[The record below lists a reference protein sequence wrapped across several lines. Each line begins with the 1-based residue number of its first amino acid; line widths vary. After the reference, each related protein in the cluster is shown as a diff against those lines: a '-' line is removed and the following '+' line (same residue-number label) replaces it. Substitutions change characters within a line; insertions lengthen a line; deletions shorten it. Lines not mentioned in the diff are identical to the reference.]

1 MMLCF
6 GFTLIL
12 LPQTSKAATSSDIKF
27 TIEAS
32 ELLDESLQ
40 SVVTELPKNAPV
52 LVLEAQ
58 DDWLKVQYK
67 TQIGYLKSHQLA
79 TLEPQYM
86 LVLSLIHI

>member
-1 MMLCF
+1 MKKIITICFMMLCF

-12 LPQTSKAATSSDIKF
+12 LPQHSTAAMSTDIKF

-52 LVLEAQ
+52 VVIDVQ

-67 TQIGYLKSHQLA
+67 AQDG
-79 TLEPQYM
+79 
-86 LVLSLIHI
+86 

>member
-12 LPQTSKAATSSDIKF
+12 LPQHSTAAMSTDIKF

-40 SVVTELPKNAPV
+40 SVVTELPKN
-52 LVLEAQ
+52 
-58 DDWLKVQYK
+58 
-67 TQIGYLKSHQLA
+67 HQL
-79 TLEPQYM
+79 L
-86 LVLSLIHI
+86 

>member
-12 LPQTSKAATSSDIKF
+12 LPRRLKAAATSTDIKF

-52 LVLEAQ
+52 VVIDVQ

-67 TQIGYLKSHQLA
+67 AQVGYLKQRPAYNARTRVYARTSKK
-79 TLEPQYM
+79 
-86 LVLSLIHI
+86 